1 MDYQQT
7 LDYIHS
13 LNKFGKKAGLNNI
26 TRLLELMG
34 NPQDKLKYVHIAGT
48 NGKGSTTTM
57 IASVLQ
63 NAGYKTGKYISP
75 FVIDFRERMQINNEM
90 ISQQELVDCAAYVKQ
105 FADQM
110 TAEGEGPI
118 EFEVVTAIA
127 FEWFARSG
135 CDVVSLE
142 VGLGG
147 RYDSTNVIK
156 APLASVI
163 CSISLDH
170 TEILGDTVDKIAY
183 EKSGIIKEGSV
194 TVCYPDQPTPALE
207 VIKEQAT
214 LHHNRLIMGDRSA
227 VTVHATA
234 LEGTRLSYK
243 GLDILLPLP
252 GPHQINN
259 FLNAVETLLYL
270 REACGY
276 QISDQ
281 DIVEGI
287 SKVRFPARMELLHTK
302 PTVILDGAHNQSGI
316 DVLCNALEMVK
327 DRKISLII
335 GMLGDKDFAASL
347 GRLAAM
353 ADHIHTVTPPSPRAL
368 PAEAL
373 AEQLKTIKSE
383 VTAYDSPEAAFAAA
397 IGSIH
402 SEDVLVICGSL
413 YLATD
418 MRRIVME
425 HFGG

>member
-26 TRLLELMG
+26 TRLLALMG

-90 ISQQELVDCAAYVKQ
+90 ISQAELIECAAYVKQ

-135 CDVVSLE
+135 CDIVSLE

-147 RYDSTNVIK
+147 RYDATNVIK
-156 APLASVI
+156 PPLASVI

-170 TEILGDTVDKIAY
+170 VEILGDTIDKIAY
-183 EKSGIIKEGSV
+183 EKCGIIKEGSV
-194 TVCYPDQPTPALE
+194 TVCYPDQYPLALE
-207 VIKEQAT
+207 VIKEQAA
-214 LHHNRLIMGDRSA
+214 LHSNQLIIGDRGA
-227 VTVHATA
+227 VEVRSTG
-234 LEGTRLSYK
+234 LEGTRLRYK

-252 GPHQINN
+252 GSHQINN
-259 FLNAVETLLYL
+259 FLNAVEALLYL
-270 REACGY
+270 REAHGY
-276 QISDQ
+276 QISDAC
-281 DIVEGI
+281 IEEGI
-287 SKVRFPARMELLHTK
+287 AKVRFPARMELLHTK
-302 PTVILDGAHNQSGI
+302 PTIILDGAHNQSGI

-335 GMLGDKDFAASL
+335 GMLGDKDFSSSL

-353 ADHIHTVTPPSPRAL
+353 VDHIHTVTPPTPRAL
-368 PAEAL
+368 SAEKL
-373 AEQLKTIKSE
+373 AEQLKTIKDAVS
-383 VTAYDSPEAAFAAA
+383 AYESPEAAFAAA
-397 IGSIH
+397 VRDLGT
-402 SEDVLVICGSL
+402 EDVLVICGSL

-425 HFGG
+425 YFK

>member
-26 TRLLELMG
+26 TRLLSLMG
-34 NPQDKLKYVHIAGT
+34 NPQDRLKYVHIAGT

-90 ISQQELVDCAAYVKQ
+90 ISQQELIECAAYVKQ
-105 FADQM
+105 YADQM

-135 CDVVSLE
+135 CDIVSLE

-147 RYDSTNVIK
+147 RYDSTNVIQS
-156 APLASVI
+156 PLASVI

-170 TEILGDTVDKIAY
+170 VEILGDTIDKIAY
-183 EKSGIIKEGSV
+183 EKCGIIKEGSV
-194 TVCYPDQPTPALE
+194 TVCYPDQHPLALA
-207 VIKEQAT
+207 VIKEQAA
-214 LHHNRLIMGDRSA
+214 LQGNQLIMGEPSA
-227 VTVHATA
+227 VELYSTG
-234 LEGTRLSYK
+234 LEGSRLRYK
-243 GLDILLPLP
+243 GLNILLPLP
-252 GPHQINN
+252 GSHQINN

-270 REACGY
+270 REAQGY
-276 QISDQ
+276 QISDAC
-281 DIVEGI
+281 IEEGI
-287 SKVRFPARMELLHTK
+287 AKVRFPARMELLHSK
-302 PTVILDGAHNQSGI
+302 PTIILDGAHNQSGI
-316 DVLCNALEMVK
+316 DVLCKSLEMVK
-327 DRKISLII
+327 DQKISLII
-335 GMLGDKDFAASL
+335 GMLGDKDFSSSL
-347 GRLAAM
+347 AKLCSM
-353 ADHIHTVTPPSPRAL
+353 ADQIYTVTPPTPRAL
-368 PAEAL
+368 PAERL
-373 AEQLKTIKSE
+373 AEQLRAIKPAVS
-383 VTAYDSPEAAFAAA
+383 AYQSPEAAFAAA
-397 IGSIH
+397 ISELA

-425 HFGG
+425 HFNA